1 MKGMHIRVQ
10 QQSDCITAL
19 IYGELDHHSAEQV
32 RDELD
37 SLIRRFSEIDLV
49 LDLKNLSF
57 MDSSGLG
64 VILGRYKKLKA
75 KGGSMYIR
83 NANSQIERVFN
94 ISGIY
99 QIIKKIK

>member
-1 MKGMHIRVQ
+1 MHIRVK
-10 QQSDCITAL
+10 QQSDCVIAH
-19 IYGELDHHSAEQV
+19 IFGELDHHCADQV
-32 RDELD
+32 KDELD
-37 SLIRRFSEIDLV
+37 SLIRRFNDINLV

-75 KGGSMYIR
+75 KGGKMYIK
-83 NANSQIERVFN
+83 NATPQIEKVFHV
-94 ISGIY
+94 SGIY